1 MPVQLLPFFS
11 RCFSARVSQRRRLGR
26 RTGSVEGLEQ
36 RALLSAGPRV
46 LGITPANAQW
56 VQDNATWYVKDSA
69 TWNVQFSEPVTGVDA
84 SDFTLLPQEGL
95 TWTDLQVTGT
105 GDYRMVTVSGLNGT
119 GILRLDLQDD
129 GSIRDYQSLPLY
141 SSNEVSFEA
150 IVDSDQPLFYRQ
162 QITGDFDGD
171 GLDEIFCAVAD
182 SKEGVSRVVRLDVQ
196 ADGSIR
202 KSDVPLATS
211 GAQALHLFAGDV
223 TADGKSEVFVGLGA
237 YSDGG
242 LSVFGA
248 QPDGTSTLLSSLP
261 VKYLP
266 EDWTFSPS
274 RSVAFGD
281 FNSDG
286 DMDLAVNSVNNW
298 PSGVQILNGDAA
310 GGFALGQW
318 IPLPGFS
325 FFAKPRT
332 LIATDLNADGRTD
345 LLIED
350 STNNEGK
357 LETHVLLGT
366 PQGQLSATTTYIGRD
381 FGFAAGG
388 LFDMNLI
395 GRDIELGAGGIFDM
409 DGDLRADWIGS
420 DSVLGLCVFPGNGD
434 GTFGAPSAIGYSG
447 SDRITVQPSEI
458 VILPAAD
465 GLSSLLLLSL
475 VKDPDTGN
483 VLNRTKVTLFDQTVS
498 GHYELASQL
507 EVDGSLFPGQQTKL
521 QSRAGGQHG
530 LELRVSVVDTAVNTA
545 STVFYRL
552 EISANQQLT
561 AVPLP
566 LSIPGAFVNSVDG
579 DFDGDGISDT
589 AIVTANASDL
599 SQGTDLRILLRNATV
614 AGTDPVRTTTTLA
627 EPPGNNPTCVIPAL
641 IDSDAFMDVLS
652 VSPSTNTLNYHRAL
666 GDGRF
671 AAPETISVGAT
682 PQSVT
687 TLDFNFDGF
696 TDVITAN
703 SGSDSISVLTGTASG
718 SLVRQS
724 DIVVGQSPRVVLSA
738 DFNQDERMDLLVTLP
753 GDFAVNI
760 LYGTAE
766 GTLAAATP
774 IGLDLPPEF
783 ATVADFNGDS
793 FPDVAVSGPNATFV
807 HILLGSADGL
817 QYAPVVGLT
826 TTVRQLLTED
836 IDQDGRFDL
845 LISTGNGQL
854 LACHQDNVGTLGDP
868 ERIAGYDP
876 SPQVSI
882 ATGDLNGFQ
891 PDLISLHRSWLGNS
905 IGLIGILTDRLDNLF
920 APSIGIP
927 VDHNPQA
934 FFVADVTGDQ
944 RNDLVLADG
953 PKANLRVFRNTGNGA
968 LLGTAVTVVTNLPP
982 TCDPISTTIEILEDT
997 PVFKVPV
1004 TGISAGIGEE
1014 QLVRIVPWFSSNP
1027 DILPLPQFVI
1037 HPDQTSGE
1045 IILKPVRARSGTV
1058 NISYYIED
1066 SGDDG
1071 NFETTEDN
1079 GYYFFFQQLDVIIK
1093 PIRPIV
1099 VSPVG
1104 AIQQQRPT
1112 FTWIQV
1118 PDAAYYRVW
1127 ITNNSASRDPLIL
1140 ILGLSTYQP
1149 EQDLGIGRYDVWV
1162 QAVKGNGQRLPWS
1175 LKHSFEITTAVLLPK
1190 PASRLATARPEFT
1203 WPAISGADA
1212 YEIYLT
1218 NVSTGQAGAIQQIV
1232 TTNSW
1237 KPETDLSMSNWRIW
1251 GRALIR
1257 GRYAASWSGAR
1268 DFTITTPPTPITP
1281 LVFSTQQRPEFQWS
1295 AVSGATQYGFQLRS
1309 AATGKIVHD
1318 VRGLTSP
1325 AFTPPADLPFGRY
1338 RWWSF
1343 AESTASGIRGDWSV
1357 AAELVISDRPVLQS
1371 PVGTVPAQNPLLKW
1385 MAFPGAVTY
1394 EVWVNRSQPSQ
1405 YIVSAAGLNS
1415 TEWQVPVTLTPGI
1428 KHRYWVRAVTTN
1440 GQTTQWSQPLE
1451 FRIEIAQSVP
1461 AAEIVP
1467 DTAYEPGIQLRLLPT
1482 HPDRSRF
1489 ATDNNPAVK
1498 PDVNAVS
1505 QPVLAACP
1513 TAVTVPAA
1521 ATADKADSETPAEIA
1536 LRDEA
1541 ILLAVAALD
1550 GQS

>member
-1 MPVQLLPFFS
+1 M
-11 RCFSARVSQRRRLGR
+11 
-26 RTGSVEGLEQ
+26 
-36 RALLSAGPRV
+36 
-46 LGITPANAQW
+46 N
-56 VQDNATWYVKDSA
+56 
-69 TWNVQFSEPVTGVDA
+69 
-84 SDFTLLPQEGL
+84 
-95 TWTDLQVTGT
+95 
-105 GDYRMVTVSGLNGT
+105 
-119 GILRLDLQDD
+119 
-129 GSIRDYQSLPLY
+129 
-141 SSNEVSFEA
+141 
-150 IVDSDQPLFYRQ
+150 SDQPLFYRQ
-162 QITGDFDGD
+162 QITDDFDGD
-171 GLDEIFCAVAD
+171 GLDEIFCIVAD
-182 SKEGVSRVVRLDVQ
+182 SSDAVSRVVRLDVQ

-211 GAQALHLFAGDV
+211 GASALRLFAEDV
-223 TADGKSEVFVGLGA
+223 TADGKSEVFVGQMTDLGGA
-237 YSDGG
+237 
-242 LSVFGA
+242 LSVFSA
-248 QPDGTSTLLSSLP
+248 QPDGTSALLSSLP
-261 VKYLP
+261 MNQLSNTKA
-266 EDWTFSPS
+266 WTGS
-274 RSVAFGD
+274 RPVTFGD

-286 DMDLAVNSVNNW
+286 DMDLAVDIPDTW
-298 PSGVQILNGDAA
+298 QPGVQILNGDAA

-318 IPLPGFS
+318 IPLPVTK
-325 FFAKPRT
+325 FFGNSRT
-332 LIATDLNADGRTD
+332 LIATDLDADGLHD

-350 STNNEGK
+350 HTFNSQNVLTG
-357 LETHVLLGT
+357 ETRVLLGT
-366 PQGQLSATTTYIGRD
+366 SQGQLSAPTTYIGRD
-381 FGFAAGG
+381 FAF
-388 LFDMNLI
+388 
-395 GRDIELGAGGIFDM
+395 GAGGIFDT

-447 SDRITVQPSEI
+447 SDRVTGQPSEI
-458 VILPAAD
+458 VVLPAAD
-465 GLSSLLLLSL
+465 GLSSLLLLSS

-530 LELRVSVVDTAVNTA
+530 LELRVSVVDTAVNTV

-599 SQGTDLRILLRNATV
+599 FQGTDLRILLRNATV

-641 IDSDAFMDVLS
+641 IDSDAFIDVLS

-687 TLDFNFDGF
+687 TLDFNYDGF

-738 DFNQDERMDLLVTLP
+738 DFNQDERMDLLVTLA

-760 LYGTAE
+760 LYGTPE

-793 FPDVAVSGPNATFV
+793 FPDVAVSGPNAAFV

-836 IDQDGRFDL
+836 MNQDNRSDL
-845 LISTGNGQL
+845 LISTDDNQL
-854 LACHQDNVGTLGDP
+854 LVCYQGVLGTLGDP
-868 ERIAGYDP
+868 EWIGNFP
-876 SPQVSI
+876 SSQLSI
-882 ATGDLNGFQ
+882 ATGDLNGFL
-891 PDLISLHRSWLGNS
+891 PDLISLDASNGSLKVR
-905 IGLIGILTDRLDNLF
+905 TDGFFGPFTTPHNRT
-920 APSIGIP
+920 

-982 TCDPISTTIEILEDT
+982 TCDPIPTTIEILEDT
-997 PVFKVPV
+997 TVFKVPV

-1045 IILKPVRARSGTV
+1045 IILQPVRARSGTV
-1058 NISYYIED
+1058 SIGYYIED

-1079 GYYFFFQQLDVIIK
+1079 GYNAFFQQFDVVIT
-1093 PIRPIV
+1093 PIRAVV
-1099 VSPVG
+1099 VSPIG

-1112 FTWIQV
+1112 FTWTQV
-1118 PDAAYYRVW
+1118 PDAVEYRVW
-1127 ITNNSASRDPLIL
+1127 ITNNSASRDPLIQTTV
-1140 ILGLSTYQP
+1140 SDTSYQP

-1175 LKHSFEITTAVLLPK
+1175 LKHSFEITTAVVLPK

-1251 GRALIR
+1251 ARALIR

-1268 DFTITTPPTPITP
+1268 EFTITTPPTPITP

-1295 AVSGATQYGFQLRS
+1295 AVSGATQYGFQLRN

-1318 VRGLTSP
+1318 PRGLTNP

-1357 AAELVISDRPVLQS
+1357 ATELVISDRPVLQS

-1451 FRIEIAQSVP
+1451 FQIEVAQSVP
-1461 AAEIVP
+1461 AAEIVS
-1467 DTAYEPGIQLRLLPT
+1467 DTAYEPGIQLQLLAT
-1482 HPDRSRF
+1482 QADRFRF
-1489 ATDNNPAVK
+1489 ATDKNQAAK

-1513 TAVTVPAA
+1513 TAVTVPANV
-1521 ATADKADSETPAEIA
+1521 TADKADSETPAEIA

-1550 GQS
+1550 GQA